1 MQLDRTAEKE
11 GPMVGRFRSLA
22 GLWCALVLLA
32 AAATAGAQLDEQLS
46 AYTGDNAEGYLEPL
60 ALAIGANLNS
70 GVFHSAYVPE
80 GGFHLSLETPV
91 TAVLFSDDDAT
102 FMAVPEEGF
111 MPTGGVS
118 EFEVPTI
125 VGDGAAYHADG
136 ASGTTAAFPGGLDLS
151 SFALAMPQVRIGSIK
166 GTEALIRYISID
178 AGDSEVGSASLIGF
192 GLRHSVSQYMTDPPM
207 DLATGFMYH
216 NFQLG
221 DDLIDATALTVGV
234 QAGKRLGGGWF
245 NFEPYAGLSYDFF
258 QMDVSYDTADEEVI
272 DLSFDS
278 KSSAHLTL
286 GLNARL
292 SAVSLYG
299 EYNIANQSGFAFGL
313 GIGM

>member
-1 MQLDRTAEKE
+1 
-11 GPMVGRFRSLA
+11 MVVRFRSLTCF
-22 GLWCALVLLA
+22 GCVLVLLA
-32 AAATAGAQLDEQLS
+32 VAATAGAQLEEQLS

-60 ALAIGANLNS
+60 ALAIGSNLNS
-70 GVFHSAYVPE
+70 GTFHSAYVPE

-102 FMAVPEEGF
+102 FMATPEDGFVPA
-111 MPTGGVS
+111 GGAT

-125 VGDGAAYHADG
+125 VGGGAAYFAEG
-136 ASGTTAAFPGGLDLS
+136 EGGTSAAFPGGLDLG
-151 SFALAMPQVRIGSIK
+151 SFALAMPQVRIGSIR

-178 AGDSEVGSASLIGF
+178 AGDSEVGEASLLGF
-192 GLRHSVSQYMTDPPM
+192 GLRHSISQYMTEPPM
-207 DLATGFMYH
+207 DIALGFLYH
-216 NFQLG
+216 DFKLG
-221 DDLIDATALTVGV
+221 DELIKATALTVGV

-245 NFEPYAGLSYDFF
+245 SLEPYAGVSYDYF
-258 QMDVSYDTADEEVI
+258 QMDVSYETADTEII

-278 KSSAHLTL
+278 ESTAHLTL